1 MSPQINALSFYM
13 DVIRALEEIGAPYMI
28 VGAFAGSVFGV
39 TRVTF
44 DVDIL
49 VDLRDDDFEA
59 LAARFPP
66 PRYYADPEMMRNSTR
81 LGMMFNLIDGEAGL
95 KADLVPMTREPDYRV
110 AFERR
115 VRRSFEDAEGRSLS
129 AWYAQPTDI
138 IIGKLKAWHEGRSA
152 KHPADIYAMLV
163 FAQSGLSDAALDT
176 DAIAA
181 AAATLGP
188 DAEELWQALSRR
200 AEDEVRR
207 HRHGNG

>member
-1 MSPQINALSFYM
+1 MSPLMSALSFYV

-95 KADLVPMTREPDYRV
+95 KADLVPMTREPGYRV

-115 VRRSFEDAEGRSLS
+115 VRRSFEDDEGRTFS

-138 IIGKLKAWHEGRSA
+138 ITGKLKAWHEGRSA

-163 FAQSGLSDAALDT
+163 FALSGLSDVVLDIE
-176 DAIAA
+176 AIGDAA
-181 AAATLGP
+181 AALGP

-207 HRHGNG
+207 HRNGNG